1 LSSCQASPAPCPAVF
16 ASVIKN
22 VPFMT
27 ARAVVCNPVIG
38 NVPDTRLPSMQRSTG
53 STVQLRRAAPASGHL
68 RWPNEGA
75 HRFGRAGPV
84 SPRRLPVVRRRPA
97 TSAPVGTLDVSRLCR
112 ISCQRLARSIGGL
125 PDAVGTCRPRHPT
138 HRRCAGGSRPSAGR
152 VRCHPL
158 VSHRAIRRRDASTQ
172 HGGSRSQRCAA

>member
-16 ASVIKN
+16 ASVIKS
-22 VPFMT
+22 VLYDGSSGRLQPCDRKRTDM
-27 ARAVVCNPVIG
+27 
-38 NVPDTRLPSMQRSTG
+38 RLPSMQRSTG
-53 STVQLRRAAPASGHL
+53 STIQLRRAAPASGNL

-84 SPRRLPVVRRRPA
+84 SPRRLPVVRRRPT
-97 TSAPVGTLDVSRLCR
+97 TSAPVGTLDVSQLCR

-125 PDAVGTCRPRHPT
+125 PDAVGTCRPGHPT

-152 VRCHPL
+152 VRSDPL